1 MQRDV
6 VVARSASLGLSLMPT
21 ASSDSDLTPD
31 QRFRQIAAILARGV
45 RRHRQLK
52 RRYESC
58 EPKTSA
64 EDVATGL
71 EVLGETRLSVS
82 RFQGLSVHDKR

>member
-6 VVARSASLGLSLMPT
+6 VVARSASLGSSLVPT

-52 RRYESC
+52 RRYESSQSGI
-58 EPKTSA
+58 SA
-64 EDVATGL
+64 DNGL